1 MFSQSVNPLV
11 DSRRLHTLV
20 PPKINGCKMQA
31 IQQGKLKAAG
41 EGGQRSTAKQQRQE
55 QPKIGTEEKEKDSAK
70 PDVQVNMEACDPDME
85 LNPEKPETAHEISIP
100 ITVDTTGG

>member
-1 MFSQSVNPLV
+1 MLYIYIVLFFLDMS
-11 DSRRLHTLV
+11 
-20 PPKINGCKMQA
+20 KITGCKMQA

-41 EGGQRSTAKQQRQE
+41 EGGKRSIEKQQWQE
-55 QPKIGTEEKEKDSAK
+55 QPKIGTEEKEKGSAK
-70 PDVQVNMEACDPDME
+70 PDDMEACDPDME